1 MRSLLLAS
9 LLLLA
14 CRRPCP
20 PPSDRVCG
28 TIICKVSS
36 YTGARYVC
44 LDVDGE
50 IIHVWTHADEH
61 DALRV
66 GAWHCGEPGVY
77 PP

>member
-1 MRSLLLAS
+1 MRSLLLI

-20 PPSDRVCG
+20 SDRVCG
-28 TIICKVSS
+28 VITCKVSS

-50 IIHVWTHADEH
+50 IIHVWTSADEH